1 MPTQWFYSL
10 DGRMMLGPCTS
21 LEMKRLAST
30 GQILP
35 TYRVKRKGRVKTVMA
50 RNVKG
55 LFPPAGELSGADRPP
70 AASET

>member
-1 MPTQWFYSL
+1 MPTQWFYSV

-21 LEMKRLAST
+21 LEMKHLAST

-35 TYRVKRKGRVKTVMA
+35 TYRVKRKGRVKTVVA

-55 LFPPAGELSGADRPP
+55 LFVP
-70 AASET
+70 AAE